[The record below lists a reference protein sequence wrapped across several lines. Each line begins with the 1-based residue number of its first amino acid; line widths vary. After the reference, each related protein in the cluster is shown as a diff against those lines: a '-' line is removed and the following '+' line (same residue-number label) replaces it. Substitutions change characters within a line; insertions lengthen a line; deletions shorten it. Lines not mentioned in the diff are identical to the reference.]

1 MLDTPKE
8 NSLPF
13 VIDCIWTFGI
23 DLLSWV
29 LFTETIAVVWVGL
42 P

>member
-8 NSLPF
+8 NSPPF
-13 VIDCIWTFGI
+13 VKDSIWTFGI
-23 DLLSWV
+23 DFLSWI
-29 LFTETIAVVWVGL
+29 LFTETIAVFWVGL